1 MTQEELKL
9 LDEQQEKG
17 FGYVPD
23 SYDPRDFA
31 LEAFVGATDTF
42 PTDFLVDVPFVTH
55 QGQQPS
61 CSAHAVTTMK
71 YSDEGVRLSPR
82 FNYAWSKFNDG
93 YQGWGTSFKNAIT
106 VLQEHGA
113 VTEAEYPDENTLSQE
128 EYTDVKLI
136 PLTASMKALDFKSK
150 TYVQS
155 TISDVALFQALYQ
168 YKKGILLGCPWYQS
182 YNRIGTDGMIT
193 DATGTAS
200 GHAYNCIG
208 WRTKQSKVDF
218 IFQNSF
224 GQNWANK
231 GRFYIPAD
239 EITDRLY
246 SSLFVTIDM
255 GKEEAKKIDTAYKLN
270 SKKPMMDLKLLLN
283 QGHVLLQ
290 ETQESGTFY
299 INKGDKLL
307 EITPD
312 RQGLAALT
320 VLMRGGVKGLAIPKA
335 YLDGIKIETF

>member
-1 MTQEELKL
+1 MTQEEIKL

-55 QGQQPS
+55 QGQIPS

-71 YSDEGVRLSPR
+71 YAQEGVRLSPR
-82 FNYAWSKFNDG
+82 FNFAWSKFNDG
-93 YQGWGTSFKNAIT
+93 YQGWGTSFRNAIM

-113 VTEAEYPDENTLSQE
+113 VTEHEYPDSNMLPEVD
-128 EYTDVKLI
+128 YTNVKNI
-136 PLTASMKALDFKSK
+136 PITASMKALDFKSK
-150 TYVQS
+150 SYVLF
-155 TISDVALFQALYQ
+155 TASDVALFQALYT
-168 YKKGILLGCPWYQS
+168 YKTPVLCGCPWYQS
-182 YNRIGTDGMIT
+182 YNRIGTDGKIP
-193 DATGTAS
+193 DKTGTAS
-200 GHAYNCIG
+200 GHAFVCIG
-208 WRTKQSKVDF
+208 WKTVDDDVWF

-224 GQNWANK
+224 GANWGDK
-231 GRFYIPAD
+231 GRFIIKAD
-239 EITDRLY
+239 EIKDRLY

-255 GKEEAKKIDTAYKLN
+255 DKEEAKKIDTAYKLN

-290 ETQESGTFY
+290 ETEESGTFY

-335 YLDGIKIETF
+335 YLDGIKIELF